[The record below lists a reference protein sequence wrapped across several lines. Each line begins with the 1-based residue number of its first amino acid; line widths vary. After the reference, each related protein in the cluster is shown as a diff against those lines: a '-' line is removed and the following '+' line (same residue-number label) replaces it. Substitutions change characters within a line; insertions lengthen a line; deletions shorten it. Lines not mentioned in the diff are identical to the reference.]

1 MDYAHNPHGFRALFD
16 MAAVRH
22 ALELARLGDL
32 LLLTTHAKRK
42 EVISLLTQMQAEGWQ
57 PGKGLPEFQQD

>member
-1 MDYAHNPHGFRALFD
+1 